1 MIIKSIVYE
10 KERRLKE
17 TMRVMGLG
25 NGVHWLSWFVDSF
38 TVMMVSSA
46 LLSLLLKFGK
56 VLIYSDL
63 SVIFV
68 FMSAYTVA
76 TIMLSFFLSTLFNKA
91 NIAAAAGGIIFF
103 CIYLPYSFMV
113 VWESKIT
120 HSIRIASVR
129 SFQIVHSVD
138 F

>member
-1 MIIKSIVYE
+1 MILIRTALYKKIFFQF
-10 KERRLKE
+10 
-17 TMRVMGLG
+17 G
-25 NGVHWLSWFVDSF
+25 N
-38 TVMMVSSA
+38 
-46 LLSLLLKFGK
+46 
-56 VLIYSDL
+56 VLIYTDL
-63 SVIFV
+63 SLIFA

-120 HSIRIASVR
+120 HSIRITSV
-129 SFQIVHSVD
+129 SILTLNNYDSQML
-138 F
+138 